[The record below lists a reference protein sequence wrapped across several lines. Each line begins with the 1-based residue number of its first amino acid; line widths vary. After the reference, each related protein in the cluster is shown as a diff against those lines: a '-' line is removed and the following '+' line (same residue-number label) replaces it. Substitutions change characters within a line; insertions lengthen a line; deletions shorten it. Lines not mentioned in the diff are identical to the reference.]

1 MIEIAIVVGALV
13 SYVEP
18 RTGTPLCG
26 KVAHVGEG
34 VAGEPTVWV
43 VQVGGSRAIKAP
55 LAEVTRGCG
64 EDKPPAATPAPAPPG
79 KGVPALS
86 TRVQVP

>member
-26 KVAHVGEG
+26 KVAYVGEG
-34 VAGEPTVWV
+34 VAGERTVWA

-64 EDKPPAATPAPAPPG
+64 DAQTAASPGVPPATPAPAVTTTLP
-79 KGVPALS
+79 V
-86 TRVQVP
+86 R

>member
-26 KVAHVGEG
+26 KVAFVGEG
-34 VAGEPTVWV
+34 VAGEPTVWA
-43 VQVGGSRAIKAP
+43 VQRGGSRAIKAP
-55 LAEVTRGCG
+55 LAAVTRGCAD
-64 EDKPPAATPAPAPPG
+64 EKLPAPPSVAPG
-79 KGVPALS
+79 SIEPALS
-86 TRVQVP
+86 SKLRGQ